1 MSGKISTIDGI
12 DIDNDFETI
21 FYLLNGSKN
30 KINENEIVGEFIKRL
45 KETDILD
52 LTK

>member
-1 MSGKISTIDGI
+1 MIVDITGKVSTIDGI

-30 KINENEIVGEFIKRL
+30 KINENEIVARMRDNLRKLF
-45 KETDILD
+45 
-52 LTK
+52 